1 MRRFVVLTAALC
13 ALLTACGTDD
23 AAPASGDSQVSGT
36 GRMADLDF
44 VATTLD
50 GSELEPSSLAGKPAV
65 LWFWAPWCPT
75 CRAQVPNLSALGE
88 QYDGRVSVVGVGGQ
102 DDGAAIRDVAEQI
115 PHVTHV
121 IDERGEVWRHFQVT
135 EQSSYTVI
143 SAGGEII
150 SEGFLDDG
158 ALNDLVAGLV
168 AERP

>member
-1 MRRFVVLTAALC
+1 MRRLVVLTVALC
-13 ALLTACGTDD
+13 ALLTACGTDE
-23 AAPASGDSQVSGT
+23 PGPTSGGVEVSGT
-36 GRMADLDF
+36 GRMADFDF
-44 VATTLD
+44 TATTLD
-50 GSELEPSSLAGKPAV
+50 GSELEPSNLAGRPAV

-88 QYDGRVSVVGVGGQ
+88 RYDGQVSVVGVGGQ

-143 SAGGEII
+143 SAAGEVI

-158 ALNDLVAGLV
+158 ALNDLVARLV

>member
-1 MRRFVVLTAALC
+1 MRKLVVLTAVLC
-13 ALLTACGTDD
+13 ALLTACGADD
-23 AAPASGDSQVSGT
+23 PGPTSGDVPVSGT
-36 GRMADLDF
+36 GRMADFDF
-44 VATTLD
+44 DATTLD
-50 GSELEPSSLAGKPAV
+50 GSELESTGLAGRPAV

-102 DDGAAIRDVAEQI
+102 DDDAAIRDVAQQI

-143 SAGGEII
+143 SAAGEVI
-150 SEGFLDDG
+150 SEGFLHDD
-158 ALNDLVAGLV
+158 ALNDLVARLV

>member
-1 MRRFVVLTAALC
+1 MRTFVVLAVALC
-13 ALLTACGTDD
+13 ALLTGCRADD
-23 AAPASGDSQVSGT
+23 PEPTSGGAQVSGT
-36 GRMADLDF
+36 GRMADFDF
-44 VATTLD
+44 AASTLD
-50 GSELEPSSLAGKPAV
+50 GSELELRDLAGKPAV

-88 QYDGRVSVVGVGGQ
+88 QYDGQVSVVGVGGQ
-102 DDGAAIRDVAEQI
+102 DDGAAISEVAEQI

-121 IDERGEVWRHFQVT
+121 IDEGGEVWRHFQVT

-143 SAGGEII
+143 SAAGEVI

-158 ALNDLVAGLV
+158 ALNDLVARLV